1 MSVPW
6 EVSMSGRGRSS
17 FSKRQKERSRQDK
30 QREKLERKTQR
41 KAEKG
46 AGDSSDLDSNLEQLV
61 DSSTDPFARNL
72 GTDFLSETE
81 QEE

>member
-1 MSVPW
+1 
-6 EVSMSGRGRSS
+6 MSGRGRSS
-17 FSKRQKERSRQDK
+17 FTKRQKERSRQDK
-30 QREKLERKTQR
+30 QREKAERKSQR

-46 AGDSSDLDSNLEQLV
+46 TGEAGDLDSNLEVLV

-72 GTDFLSETE
+72 GTDFVTETD

>member
-1 MSVPW
+1 M

-17 FSKRQKERSRQDK
+17 FTKRQKERSRQDK
-30 QREKLERKTQR
+30 QREKAERKSLR

-46 AGDSSDLDSNLEQLV
+46 AGDSPDLDLNLDVPV
-61 DSSTDPFARNL
+61 DHSADPFARNL
-72 GTDFLSETE
+72 GPDHLISTD